1 MASDKLAPGARREGE
16 MRRFGLCIAIGLAA
30 VAAAGSAMAQQGFG
44 DPRLDEANLR
54 QVSPHVWVIMGFPN
68 VGFVVGS
75 KAVLVVDTGLGN
87 EVGALVA
94 RVAAKLGGHGQK
106 LILTTT
112 HYHPEHAAGQGGF
125 PPGTLV
131 VRNRVQQEELEK
143 DGKRMIDLF
152 ASRPGPMHDL
162 LQGAAVGKADVLFD
176 KQKTLDLGGV
186 HARLYWFGAAHTL
199 GDEITYVT
207 EDRLILPGD
216 VVENRI
222 SPNVICDSCSPRQWI
237 AVLDQIAKL
246 KPEHVV
252 PDHGDLGD
260 GSLVAQ
266 ERAFLVDLDRRAR
279 ALKTEGMS
287 VAEAGKRLQAEFETR
302 YAGWSGLGNI
312 PQSVQRAYADPR

>member
-1 MASDKLAPGARREGE
+1 
-16 MRRFGLCIAIGLAA
+16 MRRWTLRIVAGLAVLA
-30 VAAAGSAMAQQGFG
+30 TAGSAMAQQGFG
-44 DPRLDEANLR
+44 NPRLDEKDLR

-94 RVAAKLGGHGQK
+94 RVAQRLGGHGQK

-125 PPGTLV
+125 PPATLV
-131 VRNRVQQEELEK
+131 VRDRVQQEELEK

-162 LQGAAVGKADVLFD
+162 LQGATVGKADVLYD
-176 KQKTLDLGGV
+176 KDKTLDLGGV
-186 HARLYWFGAAHTL
+186 HARLFWFGAAHTL
-199 GDEITYVT
+199 GDEIIYVP
-207 EDRLILPGD
+207 EDSLILPGD

-222 SPNVICDSCSPRQWI
+222 SPNIICDSCSPRRWI

-246 KPEHVV
+246 KPRLVV
-252 PDHGDLGD
+252 PDHGELGD
-260 GSLVAQ
+260 TSLIPE
-266 ERAFLVDLDRRAR
+266 ERAFLGDLQQRAM
-279 ALKTEGMS
+279 ALKEQGMS
-287 VAEAGKRLQAEFETR
+287 AEEAGKLLQAEMQKS
-302 YAGWSGLGNI
+302 YGDWSALGNV
-312 PQSVQRAYADPR
+312 PQSVARAYADPG

>member
-1 MASDKLAPGARREGE
+1 
-16 MRRFGLCIAIGLAA
+16 
-30 VAAAGSAMAQQGFG
+30 
-44 DPRLDEANLR
+44 
-54 QVSPHVWVIMGFPN
+54 MGFPN

-94 RVAAKLGGHGQK
+94 QVAVKLGGHGQK

-112 HYHPEHAAGQGGF
+112 HFHPEHAAGQGGF

-131 VRNRVQQEELEK
+131 VRNKAQQDELEK

-162 LQGAAVGKADVLFD
+162 LQGATVGKADVLFD
-176 KQKTLDLGGV
+176 NEKDLDLGGV

-199 GDEITYVT
+199 GDEITYVP

-222 SPNVICDSCSPRQWI
+222 SPNIICDSCSPRQWI
-237 AVLDQIAKL
+237 AVLDQIARL
-246 KPEHVV
+246 KPERVV
-252 PDHGDLGD
+252 PDHGELGD
-260 GSLVAQ
+260 GSLVGQ

-279 ALKTEGMS
+279 AAKAKGEP
-287 VAEAGKRLQAEFETR
+287 VAAAGKRIQAELEQA
-302 YAGWSGLGNI
+302 YPGWTGLGNT
-312 PQSVQRAYADPR
+312 PQSVQRAYADRR

>member
-1 MASDKLAPGARREGE
+1 MSRWMLRIGAV
-16 MRRFGLCIAIGLAA
+16 LAA
-30 VAAAGSAMAQQGFG
+30 LAATGSAMAQQGFG
-44 DPRLDEANLR
+44 NPRLDEANLR

-75 KAVLVVDTGLGN
+75 KSVLVVDTGLGN

-94 RVAAKLGGHGQK
+94 RVATKLGGHGQK

-112 HYHPEHAAGQGGF
+112 HYHPEHAAGQAGF

-131 VRNRVQQEELEK
+131 VRNRAQQQELEK

-152 ASRPGPMHDL
+152 ASRPGVMHDL
-162 LQGAAVGKADVLFD
+162 LQGATVGKADVLFD
-176 KQKTLDLGGV
+176 REKVLDLGGV

-199 GDEITYVT
+199 GDEITYVP

-222 SPNVICDSCSPRQWI
+222 SPNIICDTCSPRQWI
-237 AVLDQIAKL
+237 ALVDQIAKL
-246 KPEHVV
+246 KPERVV
-252 PDHGDLGD
+252 PDHGELGD
-260 GSLVAQ
+260 GALVGQ
-266 ERAFLVDLDRRAR
+266 ERAFLVDLDKRAM
-279 ALKTEGMS
+279 ALKAEGVS
-287 VAEAGKRLQAEFETR
+287 AADAGKRIQTELEKI
-302 YAGWSGLGNI
+302 YPGWSGLGNV